1 MRPIGTTLFALAA
14 TPALLL
20 ATAGAPAV
28 AAPPAPPAVQSPK
41 PETASATAAATAP
54 SALRAQLHDA
64 VGRLDRLRR
73 DAAAFR
79 AQVQLA
85 ADEIPP
91 TAAARFDVRLS
102 QMERSIREL
111 TGKIEDL
118 AYKVKQAEKFQASV
132 DERLKAL
139 EQGRTAPPG
148 KRTDRQPDRRTDQ
161 QTDRRNPPPSDRTAV
176 PVTLPE
182 GPPAE
187 QYGFA
192 IGLLRKAR
200 YTAAAAAFKQ
210 FIRLHPR
217 HRLAGNAHYWLG
229 EAYYVQ
235 GDYRQAAIQFADG
248 FQKFP
253 KHAKAPDILLKLGM
267 TMAKLNKNQEAC
279 ATLAELRRRFPKASN
294 HVRRAA
300 AAERRRL
307 GCSA

>member
-1 MRPIGTTLFALAA
+1 MKPIGSTLFALVAA
-14 TPALLL
+14 PMLLL
-20 ATAGAPAV
+20 AGTGVAT
-28 AAPPAPPAVQSPK
+28 AAPPGNSAATVSPGTGPDTAPAALRTQLR
-41 PETASATAAATAP
+41 AAA
-54 SALRAQLHDA
+54 D
-64 VGRLDRLRR
+64 RLGRLRR

-79 AQVQLA
+79 ARIQLA

-91 TAAARFDVRLS
+91 TAAARFEVRLS

-132 DERLKAL
+132 DERLRAL
-139 EQGRTAPPG
+139 EQGRNTGPRTPTDRTAPPSRND
-148 KRTDRQPDRRTDQ
+148 RTDT
-161 QTDRRNPPPSDRTAV
+161 TPPSDRTAA
-176 PVTLPE
+176 PVTLPA

-187 QYGFA
+187 QYRFA

-235 GDYRQAAIQFADG
+235 GDYREAAIQFADG

-253 KHAKAPDILLKLGM
+253 KHPKAPDILLKLGM

-279 ATLAELRRRFPKASN
+279 ATLAELRRRFPRASS
-294 HVRRAA
+294 HIRRAA
-300 AAERRRL
+300 AAERRKL
-307 GCSA
+307 GCTG